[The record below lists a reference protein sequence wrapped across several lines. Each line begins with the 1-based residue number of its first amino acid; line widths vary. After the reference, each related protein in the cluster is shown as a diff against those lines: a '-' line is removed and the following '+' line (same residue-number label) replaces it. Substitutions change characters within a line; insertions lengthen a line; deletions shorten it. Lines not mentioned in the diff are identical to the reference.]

1 MTDKEQ
7 SKVELDDIHITVL
20 ANSGDDL
27 YVVRTTKEKYETIQF
42 LVKQSILDLVKT
54 NKNQS
59 DLIKFLG
66 VFRKENKND

>member
-7 SKVELDDIHITVL
+7 SNDIDITVL
-20 ANSGDDL
+20 ANHGDDL

-54 NKNQS
+54 NK
-59 DLIKFLG
+59 
-66 VFRKENKND
+66 KNNRI